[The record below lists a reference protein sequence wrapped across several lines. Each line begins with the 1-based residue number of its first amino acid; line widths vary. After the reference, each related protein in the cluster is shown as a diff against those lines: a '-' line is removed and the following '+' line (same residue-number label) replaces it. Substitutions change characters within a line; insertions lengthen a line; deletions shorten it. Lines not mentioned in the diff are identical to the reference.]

1 MNWLIAEDE
10 ADIRNLVGIM
20 CQVWGHTPLMFET
33 GQKVWDWLDELEAGK
48 VGAGSLP
55 DFALMDI
62 RMPGRRGNEIAG
74 RMREVDKLK
83 HIPIVLMTA
92 FVLSEEEIDR
102 LRQDFGVDHVIN
114 KPLPDF
120 DRLGVI
126 LHDIIKKKQ
135 SQPVPQK
142 VAEVA
147 PAAPAAPTPPPAPA
161 ASAPTPTPPAASP
174 AAPTPPPAAPSAP
187 SATPNKTP
195 PASSADSPTAP
206 VKPSAPAPTP
216 SPSEPTRQHPI
227 QKDDKPK
234 L

>member
-1 MNWLIAEDE
+1 
-10 ADIRNLVGIM
+10 
-20 CQVWGHTPLMFET
+20 MFET
-33 GQKVWDWLDELEAGK
+33 GQKVWDWLDELESGK
-48 VGAGSLP
+48 VTGGSLP

-135 SQPVPQK
+135 SQPAPQK
-142 VAEVA
+142 VAEA
-147 PAAPAAPTPPPAPA
+147 AAPAAPSIPTPPAPPV
-161 ASAPTPTPPAASP
+161 ASAPAPTPIPPTPTPPAAPS
-174 AAPTPPPAAPSAP
+174 AAPSAP
-187 SATPNKTP
+187 SAAPSKTP
-195 PASSADSPTAP
+195 PAGSPTAPPTAP
-206 VKPSAPAPTP
+206 VKPVAPTP

-234 L
+234 P